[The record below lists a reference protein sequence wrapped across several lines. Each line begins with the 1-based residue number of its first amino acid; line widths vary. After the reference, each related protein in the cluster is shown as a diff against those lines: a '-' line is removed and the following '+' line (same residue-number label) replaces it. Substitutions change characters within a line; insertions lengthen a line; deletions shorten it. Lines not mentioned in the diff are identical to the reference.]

1 MSEFWRTSLHPD
13 VLRIRHELQPGIMDN
28 YAEAS
33 KGIDASE
40 YLQLCSNIPL
50 LFQFG
55 TGDEVIQ
62 QEYVREFTPYVC
74 GTNQL
79 KVYESGSHYQ
89 MILNPD
95 ARRDRLSWLRDQLV
109 QSQ

>member
-1 MSEFWRTSLHPD
+1 
-13 VLRIRHELQPGIMDN
+13 MDN
-28 YAEAS
+28 YAEAP

-40 YLQLCSNIPL
+40 YLQRCSNIPL

-62 QEYVREFTPYVC
+62 QEYVREFAPYVC

-89 MILNPD
+89 MFLNPD
-95 ARRDRLSWLRDQLV
+95 ARRDRLSWLREQLT